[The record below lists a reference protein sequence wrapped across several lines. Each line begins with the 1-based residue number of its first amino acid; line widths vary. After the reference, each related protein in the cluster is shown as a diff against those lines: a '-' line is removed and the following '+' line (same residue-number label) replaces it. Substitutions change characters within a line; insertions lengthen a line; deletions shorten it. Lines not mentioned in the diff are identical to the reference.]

1 MIIKMNGYKKNILMD
16 VYVKMSKEMVILV
29 FCRILFEVGQ
39 IVVSC
44 IGNRVFEFWIFVIE
58 RLMFLFIE
66 VRGYVEEVGRMVG
79 DWFRGIFIKQKKKI
93 KEIYFDFLL
102 EEIYFYFFEF

>member
-1 MIIKMNGYKKNILMD
+1 MD

-44 IGNRVFEFWIFVIE
+44 IGNRVFEFWVFVIE

-79 DWFRGIFIKQKKKI
+79 DWFRGIFIKQKKKLRNL
-93 KEIYFDFLL
+93 F
-102 EEIYFYFFEF
+102 